1 MSLIGKTREEVAQAL
16 AGKDREQLITLVHS
30 LVTLERLFT
39 AKQIAE
45 AEGCNKRDVLADMK
59 AGRFVD
65 PIFGA
70 GFFVRARNS
79 FRVTGSAV
87 RAWRRSSFVRARD
100 PIPLEKNTRA
110 HLQNGVDEKEA
121 GQRATALA
129 GAPGRLVAG
138 GKAVT

>member
-1 MSLIGKTREEVAQAL
+1 MLKLSGKTRDEVAGAL
-16 AGKDREQLITLVHS
+16 AGFDREQLITLVHS
-30 LVTLERLFT
+30 LVTLDRLYT

-59 AGRFVD
+59 AGRFID

-100 PIPLEKNTRA
+100 AIPAGKNALEDP
-110 HLQNGVDEKEA
+110 QNGVEAKEP
-121 GQRATALA
+121 GQRRDLA
-129 GAPGRLVAG
+129 NVGADLV
-138 GKAVT
+138 GKAVS